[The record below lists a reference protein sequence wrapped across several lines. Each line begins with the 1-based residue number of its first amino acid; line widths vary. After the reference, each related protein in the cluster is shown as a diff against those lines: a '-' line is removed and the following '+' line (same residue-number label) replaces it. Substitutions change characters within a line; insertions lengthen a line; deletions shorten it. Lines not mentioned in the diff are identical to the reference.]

1 MAWSRFGQNK
11 WIDADT
17 FNRDYLDVLQ
27 TLMDTMRTMVGTTN
41 PWTDDLNSKWIGEI
55 RERKKER
62 EKERKKNCLTLILK
76 NILFQDCLQVRTL
89 CFFPPFL
96 STHRP
101 CNMNKNWN
109 FRYFC
114 PCFL

>member
-1 MAWSRFGQNK
+1 MVHWVYTKCAKNIFHTYIYDYNYTSQDNRSLLLYSEKFQDAIENNFKMAWSRFGQNK

-55 RERKKER
+55 
-62 EKERKKNCLTLILK
+62 
-76 NILFQDCLQVRTL
+76 
-89 CFFPPFL
+89 
-96 STHRP
+96 S
-101 CNMNKNWN
+101 
-109 FRYFC
+109 
-114 PCFL
+114 

>member
-1 MAWSRFGQNK
+1 MVHWVNTKCAKNIFHTYIHDYNYTSQDNRSLLLYSEKFQDAIENNFKMAWSRFGQNK

-55 RERKKER
+55 
-62 EKERKKNCLTLILK
+62 
-76 NILFQDCLQVRTL
+76 
-89 CFFPPFL
+89 
-96 STHRP
+96 S
-101 CNMNKNWN
+101 
-109 FRYFC
+109 
-114 PCFL
+114 